1 MDFYCLFMKVAKNM
15 QDYENCSKAKIHM
28 AAVRE
33 DHNEGGHTNFLSWK

>member
-15 QDYENCSKAKIHM
+15 QDDENSTKAKIHM

-33 DHNEGGHTNFLSWK
+33 DHNEGGTYQFS